1 MNIEIGKCYQIT
13 PKWKK
18 SVEEIEY
25 FTNRDGTKT
34 VACSILWRGGTFRV
48 TPQNED
54 EVEML
59 KEHLED
65 DSMVFE
71 PYSFEEFE
79 FLDTW
84 DGCSEDL
91 EFFSNGADTDIW
103 TDEEIEEIE
112 TEREEE
118 FLSTV
123 LENRDFNS
131 TDCEIF
137 IHNGIEAEEVVMDI
151 Y

>member
-18 SVEEIEY
+18 SVQEIEY
-25 FTNRDGTKT
+25 FRNQDGTKI
-34 VACSILWRGGTFRV
+34 VECSVLWRSGTFRV

-54 EVEML
+54 EVEA
-59 KEHLED
+59 LEYAIAND
-65 DSMVFE
+65 DDAFE

-91 EFFSNGADTDIW
+91 EFTSNGAEW
-103 TDEEIEEIE
+103 TDEEIQMIE
-112 TEREEE
+112 NEREEE

-123 LENRDFNS
+123 LEEREFDS
-131 TDCEIF
+131 YDSEIF
-137 IHNGIEAEEVVMDI
+137 IHNGIEVEEVEPDI